1 MITERRRR
9 TAVRLFFETNKRASG
24 FDGQRDTFS
33 AVLAPRPM
41 MLRRYYYYELV
52 APLVHR

>member
-24 FDGQRDTFS
+24 FDGQRDAFS

-41 MLRRYYYYELV
+41 MLRRYYYCELV